1 MLEGIRSWGRRQA
14 FKAAASLAGVDI
26 RPRAAIWTPGQAQW
40 TTWAWHTNAK
50 DGYQQNPYLYR
61 MDLVK
66 PQRKYTI
73 GRAAKHSQPGML
85 PSDFPLDRS
94 LMKISKSSV
103 SCLDCVPLG

>member
-1 MLEGIRSWGRRQA
+1 MPVAVPEPSSAGDSGESQQSTQPTQEQPHQPYILPDRVWG
-14 FKAAASLAGVDI
+14 SLI
-26 RPRAAIWTPGQAQW
+26 PFN
-40 TTWAWHTNAK
+40 H
-50 DGYQQNPYLYR
+50 QNPYLYR

-94 LMKISKSSV
+94 LMEISKSSV